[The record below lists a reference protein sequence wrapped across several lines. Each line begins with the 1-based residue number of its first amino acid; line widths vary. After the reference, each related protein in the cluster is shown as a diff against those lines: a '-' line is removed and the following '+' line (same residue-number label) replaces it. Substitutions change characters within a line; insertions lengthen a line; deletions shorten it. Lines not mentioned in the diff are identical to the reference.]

1 MAVRAGSLRHTVQI
15 QSRTSVKD
23 SFGGESGLW
32 VNTTPDGWRCSI
44 KQLSGK
50 ELMIAAQQNSR
61 ATHEIRMRY
70 NPDVTSLHRFVE
82 VEPVPGRV
90 FHLTEPPRNFQERN
104 HEMLC
109 ICMEVT

>member
-15 QSRTSVKD
+15 QSRTSEKD
-23 SFGGESGLW
+23 SFGGESDLW

-44 KQLSGK
+44 KPLSGR
-50 ELMIAAQQNSR
+50 ELDIAAQQNSR
-61 ATHEIRMRY
+61 ATHEIRIRW
-70 NPDVTSLHRFVE
+70 NDGLTSLHRFVE
-82 VEPVPGRV
+82 VESGRV